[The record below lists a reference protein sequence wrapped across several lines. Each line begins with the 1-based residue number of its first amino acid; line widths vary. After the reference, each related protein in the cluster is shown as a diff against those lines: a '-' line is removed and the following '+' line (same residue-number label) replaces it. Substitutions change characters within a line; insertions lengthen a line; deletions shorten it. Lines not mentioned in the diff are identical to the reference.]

1 MALASYSDLKAS
13 IADWLARNDLTN
25 QIADFIALAEARINR
40 ELRCREQIAI
50 DSGSI
55 STQQIEIPADF
66 VETVMLTLDTTS
78 ANPLEYRPIEDSQKR
93 EGAEI
98 SGEPRWFSVLGDRIH
113 LYPAP
118 DGFYTYSLSY
128 YAKVPSLSD
137 SAPTNWLLTKA
148 PDVYLFAALKEG
160 AGFLMDSGA
169 EMAWDAKYRTA
180 LDALQAAEART
191 KRTSGPYRARV
202 LV

>member
-40 ELRCREQIAI
+40 ELRCREQIDI
-50 DSGSI
+50 DTGTI
-55 STQQIEIPADF
+55 STQQIEIPSDF

-93 EGAEI
+93 EGGET
-98 SGEPRWFSVLGDRIH
+98 SGEPRWFSVLGDRIY

-118 DGFYTYSLSY
+118 DGYYTYSLSY

-137 SAPTNWLLTKA
+137 SSPTNWLLTKA

-160 AGFLMDSGA
+160 SGHLMDAQA
-169 EMAWDAKYRTA
+169 EAAWDAKFRMA
-180 LDALQAAEART
+180 LDSLHASETRT

>member
-1 MALASYSDLKAS
+1 VALASYSDLKAS
-13 IADWLARNDLTN
+13 IADWLARNDLTT

-40 ELRCREQIAI
+40 EIRCREQVAVDI
-50 DSGSI
+50 GTI
-55 STQQIEIPADF
+55 STQTFEIPPDF
-66 VETVMLTLDTTS
+66 LETVMLTLDTTS

-98 SGEPRWFSVLGDRIH
+98 SGEPRWFSILGENVY
-113 LYPAP
+113 LFPAP
-118 DGFYTYSLSY
+118 DSFYTYSLSY
-128 YAKVPSLSD
+128 YAKVPALSD

-160 AGFLMDSGA
+160 SGHLFDVQA
-169 EMAWDAKYRTA
+169 EMAWDAKYRA
-180 LDALQAAEART
+180 AMDALHAAESRT

-202 LV
+202 LI